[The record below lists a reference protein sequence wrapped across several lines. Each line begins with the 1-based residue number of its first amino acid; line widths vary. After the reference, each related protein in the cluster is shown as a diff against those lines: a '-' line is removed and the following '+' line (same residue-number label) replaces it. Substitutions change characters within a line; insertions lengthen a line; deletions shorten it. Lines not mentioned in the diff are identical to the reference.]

1 MTEKADEPE
10 KTPEPDFESALKEL
24 EALVARLEEGDMSL
38 EESLR
43 SFERGIALTRSCQQA
58 LQAAEQKVETLVQGD
73 GDAPDTIT
81 AADDDDR
88 D

>member
-1 MTEKADEPE
+1 MSQETGQPE
-10 KTPEPDFESALKEL
+10 QNQDPDFESAIQEL
-24 EALVARLEEGDMSL
+24 EALVGRLEQGDLSL

-58 LQAAEQKVETLVQGD
+58 LRAAEQKVETLVQDNGETRTE
-73 GDAPDTIT
+73 PLE
-81 AADDDDR
+81 DDER